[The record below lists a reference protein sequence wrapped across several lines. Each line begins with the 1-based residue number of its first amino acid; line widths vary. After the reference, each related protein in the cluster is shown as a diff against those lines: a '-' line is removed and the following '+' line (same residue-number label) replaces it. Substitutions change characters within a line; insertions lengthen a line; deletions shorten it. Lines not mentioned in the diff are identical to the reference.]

1 MCMFSKPI
9 KDIGKTRILVA
20 ALPAITSASCSAD
33 ASDGKI
39 PVHSGSPLRQLTV
52 YSNEVMLPV
61 DGSATAMILPF
72 PVTSS
77 TRCLDPLT
85 CGLHV
90 HNMPPTTSKLFKALE
105 SIPMKGMFEFMTFGS
120 VRPRPKL
127 SVHRSG
133 SYRYSVVPTVADFN
147 SLDSDIFKLTS
158 DSELY
163 SILARHYDTGDFA
176 FLVCIIDDS
185 ATMVPFA
192 YEHDRLASG
201 QLFVPTR
208 HYHSAPPL
216 EYALNPFA
224 RTTGYA
230 EEDYG
235 SVKES
240 KAEWD
245 HKIFSIGS
253 APPGKD
259 SGNVESR
266 QWCWYNASATG
277 PLTASDVSAH
287 LRANGVDGL
296 PFMLPPM
303 DGSCMYM
310 VPLLGKK
317 PNEDIILDVP
327 LLSLPSSPMTSSG

>member
-1 MCMFSKPI
+1 MFSKPI

-20 ALPAITSASCSAD
+20 ALPAITSASCCAD
-33 ASDGKI
+33 ASDGKL
-39 PVHSGSPLRQLTV
+39 PVHSASPLRQLTV
-52 YSNEVMLPV
+52 YSNEVMLPA

-77 TRCLDPLT
+77 TRCLDPLY
-85 CGLHV
+85 CGLHA
-90 HNMPPTTSKLFKALE
+90 HDMPPTTSKLLEALE
-105 SIPMKGMFEFMTFGS
+105 TIPMKEMSEFMTFGFMRS
-120 VRPRPKL
+120 RAML
-127 SVHRSG
+127 NVHRSG
-133 SYRYSVVPTVADFN
+133 SYRYSVVPTVADFK
-147 SLDSDIFKLTS
+147 SLDSDIFKLTG
-158 DSELY
+158 DSKLY
-163 SILARHYDTGDFA
+163 SILARHYGTGDFA

-208 HYHSAPPL
+208 HYHSATPL

-253 APPGKD
+253 APPD
-259 SGNVESR
+259 EHSDDDESR

-287 LRANGVDGL
+287 LRVNGVEGL

-303 DGSCMYM
+303 DGACMYM

-327 LLSLPSSPMTSSG
+327 LLTVSSSPMTSSG